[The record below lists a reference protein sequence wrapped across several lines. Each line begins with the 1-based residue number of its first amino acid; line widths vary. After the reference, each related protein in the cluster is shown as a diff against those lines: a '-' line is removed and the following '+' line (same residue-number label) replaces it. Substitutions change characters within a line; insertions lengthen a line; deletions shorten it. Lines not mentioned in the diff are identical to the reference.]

1 MAPPELSL
9 AELPEPVLVE
19 LGLDEHPHV
28 IPVTPELAEI
38 ITAHRT
44 WRRERNALVRAF
56 SFRDF
61 DAAWQFLERTVLNT
75 EAYGRRPDMYISRG
89 HVKLTIRNPH
99 HLDITLAELR
109 LAAKV
114 NSVVDR
120 LDEPPTGVSA

>member
-1 MAPPELSL
+1 MATPELSL

-19 LGLDEHPHV
+19 LGLDGHAHV
-28 IPVTPELAEI
+28 IPVTHELAEI
-38 ITAHRT
+38 INAHRS
-44 WRRERNALVRAF
+44 WRREGNALVREF

-61 DAAWQFLERTVLNT
+61 DEAWEFVARTVRST
-75 EAYGRRPDMYISRG
+75 EDHGRRPDLFISLG

-114 NSVVDR
+114 NSVLGGLAND
-120 LDEPPTGVSA
+120 T